1 MTVVGF
7 AEVESGLVELPDL
20 QGSPKDG
27 PAELGTLCQPRAR
40 AEVVPEDDTDLDNG
54 LLFGEPCVPGLEVGG
69 PAWRQRVSLER
80 KGSTDERKHGW
91 GVAYPEWAGLVGWP
105 VLSNPSLDEKRALP
119 AEIEDFGVLRLPCAS
134 DPS

>member
-1 MTVVGF
+1 M
-7 AEVESGLVELPDL
+7 
-20 QGSPKDG
+20 
-27 PAELGTLCQPRAR
+27 
-40 AEVVPEDDTDLDNG
+40 
-54 LLFGEPCVPGLEVGG
+54 
-69 PAWRQRVSLER
+69 SLER

-134 DPS
+134 DPSMGGSVETGQTWELFAAAVTPCWSNASVDALTGRSKELPGGDGSDLEGELVQGKHGSGFLYLE